1 MERLFYKKNLA
12 ILMIAA
18 LMVLVFL
25 LCMLLI
31 TLTQLTSLKQKA
43 ERLTELVNAAEQ
55 DEAAKQ
61 ELLEYRKTDKYVI
74 EWAIKMNLIPDD
86 VINYIKGELDK

>member
-1 MERLFYKKNLA
+1 
-12 ILMIAA
+12 MIAA

-31 TLTQLTSLKQKA
+31 TLTQLTSLKQKV
-43 ERLTELVNAAEQ
+43 ERLTELVKAAEQ